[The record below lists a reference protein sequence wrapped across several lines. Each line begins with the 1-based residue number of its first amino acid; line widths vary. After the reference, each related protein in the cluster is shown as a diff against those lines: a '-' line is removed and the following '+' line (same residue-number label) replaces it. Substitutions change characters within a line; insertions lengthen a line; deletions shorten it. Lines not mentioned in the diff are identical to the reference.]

1 MYKSIEEM
9 PVVMSVT
16 EAAQA
21 LGISSVSL
29 YKLIDKDKTFPVV
42 TIGRRK
48 VVPKEQ
54 LMEWINNNCKR

>member
-21 LGISSVSL
+21 LGISAVSL

-42 TIGRRK
+42 AIGRRN

>member
-1 MYKSIEEM
+1 MYKSVEEM

-16 EAAQA
+16 ETAEA
-21 LGISSVSL
+21 LGISAVSL

-42 TIGRRK
+42 AIGRRK

>member
-1 MYKSIEEM
+1 M

-16 EAAQA
+16 ETAEA
-21 LGISSVSL
+21 LGISAVSL

-42 TIGRRK
+42 AIGRRK